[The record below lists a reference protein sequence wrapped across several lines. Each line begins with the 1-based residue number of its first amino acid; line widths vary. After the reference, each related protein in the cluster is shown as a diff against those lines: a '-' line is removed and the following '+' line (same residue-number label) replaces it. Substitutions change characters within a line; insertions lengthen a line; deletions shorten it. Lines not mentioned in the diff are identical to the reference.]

1 MERLNYHHLL
11 YFYTVAQE
19 GSVAKASARLGLK
32 QPTVSSQIH
41 ALEKKLGRQLLE
53 RSGRGLKVTAAG
65 KTVLRYA
72 ENIFALGGEMVSV
85 LEGAKVETPKLA
97 VGVSS
102 ALPQAVVAP
111 LMQSLLALKPM
122 PRLTVEE
129 GTTETLGERVA
140 ARAVLFALDEV
151 GQEASGGLQS
161 RVLLECAVEAFA
173 AGAMATKLRKDF
185 PAKMN
190 GVPVLMPSS
199 VALRR
204 EVESWIA
211 SRKVALKKL
220 AEMPEA
226 EMYAAAQGAV
236 MFAPAVMR
244 ESLKKS
250 YGLVPVG
257 ELDGSRWRLFVIGDG
272 KSARHPGLAAVARA
286 AKALR

>member
-11 YFYTVAQE
+11 YFYTVAHE
-19 GSVAKASARLGLK
+19 GSVARASTRLGLK

-72 ENIFALGGEMVSV
+72 ESIFALGGEMVSV
-85 LEGAKVETPKLA
+85 LEGEPVETAKLA

-102 ALPQAVVAP
+102 SLPQALVAP

-122 PRLTVEE
+122 PELTVED
-129 GTTETLGERVA
+129 GTTETLAKRLA
-140 ARAVLFALDEV
+140 SRLLLFALDDV
-151 GQEASGGLQS
+151 SQEAQGGLQS
-161 RVLLECAVEAFA
+161 RVLLECAVELFA
-173 AGAMATKLRKDF
+173 PAAMTAGVRKNF
-185 PAKMN
+185 PTRLS

-199 VALRR
+199 FALRG
-204 EVESWIA
+204 EVENWIA
-211 SRKVALKKL
+211 SRRVAVSRL
-220 AEMPEA
+220 AEMPHA
-226 EMYAAAQGAV
+226 EMYAAAHGAM
-236 MFAPAVMR
+236 MFAPALLR

-257 ELDGSRWRLFVIGDG
+257 ELEGSRWRLFAISGSKG
-272 KSARHPGLAAVARA
+272 LRHPGLNAVVRA